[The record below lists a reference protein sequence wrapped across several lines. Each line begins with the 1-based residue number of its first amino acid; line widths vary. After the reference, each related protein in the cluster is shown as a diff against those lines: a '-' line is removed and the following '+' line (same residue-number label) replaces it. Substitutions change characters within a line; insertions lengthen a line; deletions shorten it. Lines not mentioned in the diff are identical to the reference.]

1 MNMSDWA
8 KKEVE
13 IFTEKNED
21 ECGFN
26 YVGECAKS
34 ALKAFESLMNDGHSG
49 MSIGIT
55 KNILNKLIDG
65 IALTPI
71 EDTPDVWGMPSKL
84 NDDNKIIYQCK
95 RMSSLFKKI
104 YDDGTVKYSDV
115 GRCVGIALNNPVRT
129 YTSGRIY
136 EIVDEFFPITMPYSP
151 KGKRYEVY
159 TDDFLYDQDNGDFD
173 CEAFYYMI
181 TPEGDK
187 VELNRFY
194 HYPKHGNTIKLTKEE
209 YENMKAKQVK

>member
-1 MNMSDWA
+1 M
-8 KKEVE
+8 
-13 IFTEKNED
+13 
-21 ECGFN
+21 
-26 YVGECAKS
+26 
-34 ALKAFESLMNDGHSG
+34 
-49 MSIGIT
+49 
-55 KNILNKLIDG
+55 
-65 IALTPI
+65 
-71 EDTPDVWGMPSKL
+71 
-84 NDDNKIIYQCK
+84 
-95 RMSSLFKKI
+95 
-104 YDDGTVKYSDV
+104 
-115 GRCVGIALNNPVRT
+115 RT